1 MKYMQDKVFVDTN
14 VLIYSYSETEPDK
27 KDMSLSILE
36 RKSIVISTQVI
47 NEFIWVMNRKYAV
60 NIEQLK
66 VLADRFWQKFEVALI
81 KEVSISKALSIVKNH
96 NYAYWDSLILAVA
109 LEKNCSILYSE
120 DMQDGQVIEERIRI
134 INPFK

>member
-1 MKYMQDKVFVDTN
+1 MQDKVFVDTN

>member
-1 MKYMQDKVFVDTN
+1 MQDKAFVDTN

-36 RKSIVISTQVI
+36 RKNIVINTQVI
-47 NEFIWVMNRKYAV
+47 NEFIWVMHRKYAV

-81 KEVSISKALSIVKNH
+81 KEGSISKALSIVKNH
-96 NYAYWDSLILAVA
+96 NYAYWDSLILAAA
-109 LEKNCSILYSE
+109 LENNCSILYSE